1 MVQRDIEVKLL
12 RTLVAIVDEN
22 GFARAAQTL
31 HVTQPTVSQQ
41 MQRLES
47 VIQAPLFQRGKRPVQ
62 LTPVGRE
69 LVAHARRVILL
80 NSEVL
85 SELSAIHS
93 HQSFSMGCSVHL
105 ADGLK
110 SMISQ
115 LALERPQL
123 RGTMK
128 TGLSSALADGLAR
141 GEFEAALLLG
151 TETPRSEVLGRLRLA
166 WFGEAP
172 LDSGGSF
179 PMAFDSGRSTLSA
192 RIMDTLAERKVAW
205 HSVPWCSDPLS
216 IRASVQA
223 GLAYTALPANT
234 HHNHLSLRPTPAG
247 LLGPPPEPLLVHLA
261 FSSTARKPVLEAA
274 RAVARATLRALPV
287 LPL

>member
-1 MVQRDIEVKLL
+1 M
-12 RTLVAIVDEN
+12 T
-22 GFARAAQTL
+22 
-31 HVTQPTVSQQ
+31 
-41 MQRLES
+41 
-47 VIQAPLFQRGKRPVQ
+47 
-62 LTPVGRE
+62 
-69 LVAHARRVILL
+69 
-80 NSEVL
+80 
-85 SELSAIHS
+85 
-93 HQSFSMGCSVHL
+93 
-105 ADGLK
+105 
-110 SMISQ
+110 
-115 LALERPQL
+115 
-123 RGTMK
+123 

-141 GEFEAALLLG
+141 GEFEATLLPG

-172 LDSGGSF
+172 LDSGGSL
-179 PMAFDSGRSTLSA
+179 PMAFDSGRSALST

-234 HHNHLSLRPTPAG
+234 HHNHLSLRPTPTG
-247 LLGPPPEPLLVHLA
+247 LLGPPPAPLLVHLA
-261 FSSTARKPVLEAA
+261 FSATARKPVLEAA